1 MTARMRM
8 ARPEPD
14 EGARVLRGAP
24 ALDTRPHRPSAPPPL
39 RVLLVDDHD
48 GERAATR
55 AALSQSG
62 LAVDEHECRTPAEGI
77 AAIEGNGVDCVVV
90 DYELSTADARSVIEA
105 CRSRDI
111 PVVVLTDHGGEE
123 VAVELMK
130 LGAAD
135 YLVKGHASPQR
146 LARAVRGAVRVGRAE
161 RSERAVRQQLVRQAG
176 LLARLSDAALRVH
189 AAVSADDISAEG
201 IGRVAAEESLAL
213 ADAGAA
219 GCDLV
224 PQPLVREGF
233 SCRVMAEGVE
243 GFDLARADDPLSED
257 GLRDDVRRSGG
268 GARPL
273 LLRVALRAG
282 GRRLG
287 ELWVARRD
295 RAFDSHEEALLRQLG
310 QTVSLALRNAELIH
324 DSREAAQARDDM
336 LAIVSHDLRN
346 PLNTITMG
354 AAMLRQRLAATAGAT
369 DELAILDRVERGLGR
384 MGKLLEDLLDA
395 SRIDAGRLAVTP
407 ERVRGVTLVHEA
419 IEASTP
425 QAQARGIDLHAGLTD
440 ATLEVLAD
448 RHRVLQIFT
457 NLVGNALKFTPR
469 GGRVTVSLEEGS
481 PFARF
486 SVADTGPGIP
496 ADQHG
501 HLFKRFW
508 KASEGT
514 REGAGLGLFISR
526 GIAEAHGGAIG
537 VESRLGDGTRV
548 WFTLPLA

>member
-1 MTARMRM
+1 ME
-8 ARPEPD
+8 ARPSRPSPPPPP
-14 EGARVLRGAP
+14 RVL
-24 ALDTRPHRPSAPPPL
+24 
-39 RVLLVDDHD
+39 VVDDD
-48 GERAATR
+48 DPERAAAR
-55 AALSQSG
+55 AALAQHG
-62 LAVDEHECRTPAEGI
+62 LLVAPDECRTPAEAT
-77 AAIEGNGVDCVVV
+77 AAIDRRDVDCVVV
-90 DYELSTADARSVIEA
+90 DYDLGAVDARSVIEA
-105 CRSRDI
+105 CRAADV

-123 VAVELMK
+123 LAVELMK

-146 LARAVRGAVRVGRAE
+146 LARAVRGAVRVGAAE
-161 RSERAVRQQLVRQAG
+161 RGEREVRQQLVRQAG
-176 LLARLSDAALRVH
+176 LLARLADAALRVH

-201 IGRVAAEESLAL
+201 IARVAAEEALVL
-213 ADAGAA
+213 ADAGAS
-219 GCDLV
+219 GCELV

-233 SCRVMAEGVE
+233 SCRVAAEGE
-243 GFDLARADDPLSED
+243 HGFDLPRAEDPLSED
-257 GLRDDVRRSGG
+257 GRTIDVRRVAAAAG
-268 GARPL
+268 RPA
-273 LLRVALRAG
+273 LLRVSLRGG

-287 ELWVARRD
+287 ELWVARND
-295 RAFDSHEEALLRQLG
+295 RPFDGHAEALLRQLG

-354 AAMLRQRLAATAGAT
+354 AAMLRQRLAGAPGGAP

-407 ERVRGVTLVHEA
+407 ERVRGVSLISEA
-419 IEASTP
+419 IEAIAP
-425 QAQARGIDLHAGLTD
+425 HAQARGIDLVAGLTD
-440 ATLEVLAD
+440 ATLDVLAD

-469 GGRVTVSLEEGS
+469 GGRVVLGLEECS

-496 ADQHG
+496 PEQHG

-508 KASEGT
+508 KAKEGT
-514 REGAGLGLFISR
+514 RDGAGLGLFISR

-537 VESRLGDGTRV
+537 VDSRLGDGTRV
-548 WFTLPLA
+548 WFTIPLA

>member
-8 ARPEPD
+8 PRPEPVED
-14 EGARVLRGAP
+14 ARVLRGAP
-24 ALDTRPHRPSAPPPL
+24 LDPRPQRTSAPPLL

-48 GERAATR
+48 VERAATR
-55 AALSQSG
+55 AALSQNG
-62 LAVDEHECRTPAEGI
+62 LSVDDTECRTPAEGI
-77 AAIEGNGVDCVVV
+77 AAIEEGVDCVVV
-90 DYELSTADARSVIEA
+90 DYDLGTADARPVIEA
-105 CRSRDI
+105 CRTRDV
-111 PVVVLTDHGGEE
+111 PVVVLTDQGGEE

-135 YLVKGHASPQR
+135 YLVKGLVSPQR
-146 LARAVRGAVRVGRAE
+146 LARAVRGAVRVGAAE
-161 RSERAVRQQLVRQAG
+161 RNEREVRQQLVRQAG

-189 AAVSADDISAEG
+189 AAVSADTISAEG

-233 SCRVMAEGVE
+233 FCRVMAQGGE

-257 GLRDDVRRSGG
+257 GLRADIRRSGG
-268 GARPL
+268 GAGPL
-273 LLRVALRAG
+273 LLRVVLRGA

-295 RAFDSHEEALLRQLG
+295 RPFDAHEEALLRQLG

-354 AAMLRQRLAATAGAT
+354 AAMLRQRLSSAAGAS
-369 DELAILDRVERGLGR
+369 DDLAILDRVERGLGR

-395 SRIDAGRLAVTP
+395 SRIDAGRLAVAP
-407 ERVRGVTLVHEA
+407 ERVRGVTLVLEA

-425 QAQARGIDLHAGLTD
+425 LAQARGVDLQAGLTD

-448 RHRVLQIFT
+448 RHRVLQVFS

-469 GGRVTVSLEEGS
+469 GGRVTISLEEGS

-486 SVADTGPGIP
+486 SVNDTGPGIP
-496 ADQHG
+496 AEQHG

-537 VESRLGDGTRV
+537 VESRIGDGTRV

>member
-1 MTARMRM
+1 
-8 ARPEPD
+8 
-14 EGARVLRGAP
+14 VLVVDGDDGDRA
-24 ALDTRPHRPSAPPPL
+24 SA
-39 RVLLVDDHD
+39 
-48 GERAATR
+48 R
-55 AALSQSG
+55 AALEQGG
-62 LAVDEHECRTPAEGI
+62 LTVVDDCRTPEQAAEVVGRR
-77 AAIEGNGVDCVVV
+77 AADCVVV
-90 DYELSTADARSVIEA
+90 DYDLGTGDPRSVIEA
-105 CRSRDI
+105 CRAADV

-123 VAVELMK
+123 LAVELMK

-146 LARAVRGAVRVGRAE
+146 LARAVRGAVRVGAAE
-161 RSERAVRQQLVRQAG
+161 RSEREVRQQLVRQAG

-201 IGRVAAEESLAL
+201 IARVAVEEALLL

-224 PQPLVREGF
+224 PQPLVREGL
-233 SCRVMAEGVE
+233 SCRVTAEGDA
-243 GFDLARADDPLSED
+243 GLDLARADDPLSED
-257 GLRDDVRRSGG
+257 GRTMDVRRVVGSGG
-268 GARPL
+268 RPSL
-273 LLRVALRAG
+273 VRVALRGG

-287 ELWVARRD
+287 ELWVARAARP
-295 RAFDSHEEALLRQLG
+295 FDGHAEALLRQLG

-354 AAMLRQRLAATAGAT
+354 AAMLRQRLSSTPGGAT
-369 DELAILDRVERGLGR
+369 EELAILDRVERGLGR

-395 SRIDAGRLAVTP
+395 SRIDAGRLAVSP
-407 ERVRGVTLVHEA
+407 ERVRGVTLISEAVEA
-419 IEASTP
+419 ISP
-425 QAQARGIDLHAGLTD
+425 HAQARGIDLVAGLTD
-440 ATLEVLAD
+440 ATLDVLAD

-469 GGRVTVSLEEGS
+469 GGRVVLALEACS
-481 PFARF
+481 PYARF

-496 ADQHG
+496 PEQHG

-508 KASEGT
+508 KAKEGT

-537 VESRLGDGTRV
+537 VDSRVGDGTRV